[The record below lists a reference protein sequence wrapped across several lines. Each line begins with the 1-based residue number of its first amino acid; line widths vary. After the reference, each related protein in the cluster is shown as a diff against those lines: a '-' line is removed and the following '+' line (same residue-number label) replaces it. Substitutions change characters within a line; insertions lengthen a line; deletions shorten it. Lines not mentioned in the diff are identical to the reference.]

1 MATNPTTIGFRQVS
15 SNLEVPGAYMEFD
28 SANAN
33 NSAQAANYTYLVMG
47 QMLAAGV
54 ATPLV
59 PIEITGGKA
68 QADVL
73 FGQGSMLS
81 NMIAGAVAANSN
93 VKLVALPTLDL
104 VAGTAAAG
112 SIAFTGTATNNG
124 LITAYIGYSGLI
136 VPAQIAVSAG
146 ETAVQIA
153 AALASAINA
162 VLDLPVTATVDAT
175 TTSQV
180 DIKARHKGAEA
191 GVIDIR
197 LAYASS
203 DVLPTGITA
212 TIVPMTGG
220 AGNPSATPM
229 IAAIGDTR
237 YDIIALPWN
246 DTATYQAWFA
256 ESARR
261 WNALVEAEPCLVSS
275 FHGTPGAANTLL
287 AAMNSQWQDLYA
299 SFNALTPSFVE
310 CAVIGAVYCANL
322 PNRPNAPQLGT
333 LLPNIMAPAIGDRLT
348 FQERQ
353 LLYTE
358 GGACWKVQDGGAVI
372 LERAVTTYKT
382 NAQGAADNSYHERA
396 IMATLTFLRRSWTD
410 FMATRYP
417 NCTFAD
423 DGTPVI
429 AGEVTSQLLAQ
440 GTLAWYQKMME
451 LGLVQNFAAFQNALQ
466 SIRNAQNHS
475 RNDQLLAPN
484 IVGPLNIIAGQMAF
498 VE

>member
-1 MATNPTTIGFRQVS
+1 MATNPTTIGFRQVP
-15 SNLEVPGAYMEFD
+15 SNLEVPGAYMEFNN
-28 SANAN
+28 ANAN
-33 NSAQAANYTYLVMG
+33 NSAQAASYTYLVMG
-47 QMLAAGV
+47 QMLATGV
-54 ATPLV
+54 ATPLRT
-59 PIEITGGKA
+59 IEITGGKA

-81 NMIAGAVAANSN
+81 NMIAAAVAANSA
-93 VKLVALPTLDL
+93 VKLVALPTLDNP
-104 VAGTAAAG
+104 AGVAAAG

-124 LITAYIGYSGLI
+124 LITAYIGHSGLI
-136 VPAQIAVSAG
+136 TPAQIAVSAG
-146 ETAVQIA
+146 DTAVEVT
-153 AALASAINA
+153 AALAAAITA
-162 VLDLPVTATVDAT
+162 VLDLPVTATVDET
-175 TTSQV
+175 TTSKV
-180 DIKARHKGAEA
+180 DIAARHKGVEA
-191 GVIDIR
+191 GQIDIR
-197 LAYASS
+197 LAYAAT
-203 DVLPTGITA
+203 DVLPTGLTA
-212 TIVPMTGG
+212 TIVQMTGG
-220 AGNPSATPM
+220 AGNPAATPL

-237 YDIIALPWN
+237 YDVIAQPWN
-246 DTATYQAWFA
+246 DSATYAAWFA

-275 FHGTPGAANTLL
+275 FHGTPGAAGTLL

-299 SFNALTPSFVE
+299 SFNAPTPSFVE
-310 CAVIGAVYCANL
+310 CAVIGAVYCVNL

-333 LLPNIMAPAIGDRLT
+333 LLPNIMAPDEGDRLT
-348 FQERQ
+348 FDERQ

-358 GGACWKVQDGGAVI
+358 GGACWKVDNGGAVI

-382 NAQGAADNSYHERA
+382 NDQGAADTSYHERA
-396 IMATLTFLRRSWTD
+396 IMATLAYLRHSWTD
-410 FMATRYP
+410 FMETRYP

-429 AGEVTSQLLAQ
+429 AGEVTPQLLAQ
-440 GTLAWYQKMME
+440 GTLAWYQQMMT